1 VGAIPRDWEPLPWED
16 VAQRGGLI
24 LGACLFGAEAFGIPA
39 ARGDYLAQGLSLALA
54 ALVVAVIA
62 FDWRMLGDWRD
73 ARRLWLNAGAVL
85 AASLPLALLM
95 APSLQG
101 SALPDG
107 AEKRLVG
114 ILETLRSLPFV
125 GVMFTIAGGLFTAFL
140 ALLMSLFVLA
150 SRERA
155 RGGIIGLAVL
165 GCAGLALLR
174 PSLESA
180 MAVGFLAMFFV
191 YQWEAAVVLP
201 PGVRAA
207 LTEEQFRFLRILSRE
222 GVVSIGEARLH
233 LRDDAA
239 AFQQLIQLN
248 LVAVDGFAREV
259 TPGTR
264 LAATGLAR
272 TLAVTLSWMR
282 RLTWVALGL
291 VYIAMPDL
299 LPGPV
304 DDLVVA
310 AICSSVGFGVFDM
323 LFAGRRKGFSPGGGS
338 GPR

>member
-1 VGAIPRDWEPLPWED
+1 MNAPAPDWEPLPWED
-16 VAQRGGLI
+16 VAQRGGMI

-39 ARGDYLAQGLSLALA
+39 ARGEYLAQGLSLLLG
-54 ALVVAVIA
+54 ALVVAVVA

-73 ARRLWLNAGAVL
+73 ARRLSLVAAAALAV
-85 AASLPLALLM
+85 SLPLALLM
-95 APSLQG
+95 APSIEG

-107 AEKRLVG
+107 MEKRLSG
-114 ILETLRSLPFV
+114 MLDALRDLPFV
-125 GVMFTIAGGLFTAFL
+125 GVLFTIAGGFFTAFL
-140 ALLMSLFVLA
+140 ALGMSLFVLA

-155 RGGIIGLAVL
+155 RGGIIGLVVL
-165 GCAGLALLR
+165 GSAGLALLR
-174 PSLESA
+174 PSLESV
-180 MAVGFLAMFFV
+180 MAATFLAMFFA

-207 LTEEQFRFLRILSRE
+207 LTDDQFRFLRILSRE

-239 AFQQLIQLN
+239 AFHQLSQLN
-248 LVAVDGFAREV
+248 LVAFDGFSREV

-272 TLAVTLSWMR
+272 TLAVTLFWLR
-282 RLTWVALGL
+282 RLAWVGLGL
-291 VYIAMPDL
+291 VYVAMPDF

-304 DDLVVA
+304 DDLMVA
-310 AICSSVGFGVFDM
+310 AICSSVGLGVFDL
-323 LFAGRRKGFSPGGGS
+323 LFAGRRKGFSPGGAA